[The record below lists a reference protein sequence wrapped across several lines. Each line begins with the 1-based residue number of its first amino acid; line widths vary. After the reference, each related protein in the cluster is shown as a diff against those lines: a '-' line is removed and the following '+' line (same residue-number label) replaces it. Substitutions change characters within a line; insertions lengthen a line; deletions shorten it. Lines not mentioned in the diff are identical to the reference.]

1 MEKILHKRGDS
12 FLISA
17 VVKIGGV
24 AQDITNW
31 GIQSQIRREGDT
43 AFKVDVTVERV
54 DDLAGSYI
62 LRVDDT
68 SAWPIACLVW
78 EVQYT
83 MDTGQVIS
91 TQTVTIDVR
100 KDVTRP

>member
-12 FLISA
+12 FRVSA
-17 VVKIGGV
+17 IVKIGGV
-24 AQDITNW
+24 VQDITNW
-31 GIQSQIRREGDT
+31 DIQSQIRREGDT
-43 AFKVDVTVERV
+43 AFVQDVTVERI
-54 DDLAGSYI
+54 DDLAGSYV

-78 EVQYT
+78 DVQYT

-91 TQTVTIDVR
+91 TQTVVIDVR
-100 KDVTRP
+100 RDVTRP